1 MRMKAHPKWQEIKYT
16 RNGRAWVRHYH
27 YRIYLDEVMRV
38 EGKNKIGNFNVHGS
52 LGLSNTSALVIELSN
67 DGEQARVMLV

>member
-1 MRMKAHPKWQEIKYT
+1 MKAHPKWQEIKYT

-27 YRIYLDEVMRV
+27 YLIYLDEVMRV
-38 EGKNKIGNFNVHGS
+38 EGKNKLGNFNGHGS
-52 LGLSNTSALVIELSN
+52 LGRSNTSALVIDLSN

>member
-1 MRMKAHPKWQEIKYT
+1 MGAHPKWQEIKYT
-16 RNGRAWVRHYH
+16 RNGRAWVQYYR

-38 EGKNKIGNFNVHGS
+38 EGENKIGNFNVHGS

>member
-1 MRMKAHPKWQEIKYT
+1 MKAHPKWQEIKYT

-27 YRIYLDEVMRV
+27 YRIYLDEVIRMD
-38 EGKNKIGNFNVHGS
+38 EHYKIGNFNVHGS

-67 DGEQARVMLV
+67 DGERARVMLV

>member
-1 MRMKAHPKWQEIKYT
+1 MLKKRPRWQEIKYT

>member
-1 MRMKAHPKWQEIKYT
+1 MNAHPKWQEIKYT

-38 EGKNKIGNFNVHGS
+38 EGHDKIGNFNVHGS

>member
-1 MRMKAHPKWQEIKYT
+1 
-16 RNGRAWVRHYH
+16 
-27 YRIYLDEVMRV
+27 MRV
-38 EGKNKIGNFNVHGS
+38 EGHYKIGDFNVHGS

>member
-1 MRMKAHPKWQEIKYT
+1 MKAHPKWQEIKYT
-16 RNGRAWVRHYH
+16 RNGRAWVRYYR

-38 EGKNKIGNFNVHGS
+38 EGHDKIGNFNVHGS

>member
-1 MRMKAHPKWQEIKYT
+1 MNAHPKWQEIKYT
-16 RNGRAWVRHYH
+16 RKGRAWVRHYRF
-27 YRIYLDEVMRV
+27 RIYLDEVMRV
-38 EGKNKIGNFNVHGS
+38 DGHDKIGNFNVHGS

>member
-1 MRMKAHPKWQEIKYT
+1 MKAHPKWQEIKYT

-38 EGKNKIGNFNVHGS
+38 EGEYKIGDFNVHGS
-52 LGLSNTSALVIELSN
+52 LGLSNTSALVIEISN

>member
-1 MRMKAHPKWQEIKYT
+1 MKAHPKWQAVKYKKD
-16 RNGRAWVRHYH
+16 GRAWVRHYH

-38 EGKNKIGNFNVHGS
+38 EGENKIGNFNVHGS

>member
-1 MRMKAHPKWQEIKYT
+1 MKAHPKWQEIKYT

-52 LGLSNTSALVIELSN
+52 LGLSNTSALVFEFSN